1 MSALPSD
8 DRKPLSAVV
17 MGGGIAGLVFAVRAA
32 EHGIHVT
39 VLEQGDEELY
49 RCNSRYTGGAFHLCF
64 HDINE
69 PDDVIANAIKTT
81 TCGYATD
88 ALTNAIASDARHAVK
103 WLQDNGIRLIKVGPD
118 AWRQHFL
125 SPPSLMKPGLNW
137 QGRGGDMMLRTLRKK
152 LEDYG
157 STILC
162 GTRVVSLIMENGRC
176 CGVEFDRH
184 GHPGSL
190 RADLVMLADG
200 GFQANLDMLR
210 KYVGPSPERIKQ
222 RGAGVSK
229 GDAIRLA
236 EKAGAALTGM
246 ENIYGHLLCLDA
258 MDNEK
263 LWPYPIMDLL
273 AGAAIVVNPQGQRVM
288 DEGLGGVYMTNAL
301 ARLDDPQCTTII
313 FDRAIWDGPAT
324 EFILPANPHLAL
336 SGGTIEAAES
346 LKELAV
352 KLGIDPLG
360 LERTVS
366 QYNSAL
372 ENHQTL
378 ALHPSRTRGNAKPIL
393 HPPFYAVRIVPGIT
407 FTMGGISIDANG
419 RVLDHAGDPLPG
431 LFASGCCTGG
441 LEGGSYSGY
450 VGGLTKSATTSW
462 RAAAYVASLHA
473 SPKVNHAT

>member
-1 MSALPSD
+1 MSTTQLD
-8 DRKPLSAVV
+8 TRKPLSAIV

-32 EHGIHVT
+32 ELGIHVT

-64 HDINE
+64 HDIDE
-69 PDDVIANAIKTT
+69 SDEVIANAIQKT
-81 TCGYATD
+81 TCGFASD
-88 ALTNAIASDARHAVK
+88 ELTRAIASDARHAVR

-137 QGRGGDMMLRTLRKK
+137 QGRGGDMMLRTLQKK

-157 STILC
+157 SSILR
-162 GTRVVSLIMENGRC
+162 GAKVVSLIMDNGHC
-176 CGVEFDRH
+176 CGVEFERR
-184 GHPGSL
+184 GHAGML

-222 RGAGVSK
+222 RGAGVSH

-236 EKAGAALTGM
+236 EQAGAALTGM

-258 MDNEK
+258 MRNEK

-273 AGAAIVVNPQGQRVM
+273 AGAAIVVNPLGQRVM

-301 ARLDDPQCTTII
+301 ARLEDPQCTTVI
-313 FDRAIWDGPAT
+313 FDREIWDGPAT

-336 SGGTIEAAES
+336 SGGTIVAAES
-346 LKELAV
+346 LKDLAA
-352 KLGIDPLG
+352 KLGIDQTG
-360 LERTVS
+360 LEKTVS
-366 QYNSAL
+366 QYNAAL
-372 ENHQTL
+372 ENNQTL
-378 ALHPSRTRGNAKPIL
+378 SLHPPRTRGNAKPIL
-393 HPPFYAVRIVPGIT
+393 QPPFYAVRIVPGIT

-419 RVLDHAGDPLPG
+419 RVLNNEGDPIPG

-441 LEGGSYSGY
+441 LEGGSQSGY

-462 RAAAYVASLHA
+462 RAAAYAAGHA
-473 SPKVNHAT
+473 CPA